1 MERSVIT
8 AIAARDVRSGD
19 ATAGSCSMR
28 SSWILLSVGF
38 SMLAMGGSTLTGQP
52 GFGRTAAGLLNL
64 MLLMVPLIGLT
75 IGAQSLVGERQDR
88 SLDYLMAQPIS
99 TREIFIGKYLG
110 AAASLLLLLLLGF
123 GVSGVVMAVR
133 GAATGLGDFLL
144 LVLLTTLLG
153 LAMLSVG
160 YLIRAALH
168 RLPPRSALP

>member
-8 AIAARDVRSGD
+8 AIAARDIRSGVRNRWFMLY
-19 ATAGSCSMR
+19 AVVF
-28 SSWILLSVGF
+28 ILLSVGF

-99 TREIFIGKYLG
+99 TREIFVGGLAG
-110 AAASLLLLLLLGF
+110 AAAPARFRRLRRRDG
-123 GVSGVVMAVR
+123 
-133 GAATGLGDFLL
+133 GARRSD
-144 LVLLTTLLG
+144 
-153 LAMLSVG
+153 
-160 YLIRAALH
+160 RA
-168 RLPPRSALP
+168 R